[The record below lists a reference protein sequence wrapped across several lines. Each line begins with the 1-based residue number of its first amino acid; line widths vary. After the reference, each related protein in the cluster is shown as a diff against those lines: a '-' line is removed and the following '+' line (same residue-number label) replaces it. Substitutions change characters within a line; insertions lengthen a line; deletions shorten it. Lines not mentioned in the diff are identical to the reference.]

1 MNRWGL
7 PKELEVNGHQYA
19 INADFRDVLEVID
32 WLNNQNEEEQVR
44 LYVAYQLFF
53 DDWDNIPQCDQVEAV
68 RQMMVFIAGGVE
80 DTSPPGPRVIDW
92 QQDQSMIVADIN
104 KVAGCEIRAIPFV
117 HWWTF
122 LAWFNGIGEGQ
133 LSTVVSIRE
142 KRRKGKKLDDWER
155 EYYLQHKAEVD
166 LKPRYTAEEKA
177 ERERL
182 RKLLGE

>member
-1 MNRWGL
+1 MNRWEL
-7 PKELEVNGHQYA
+7 PQKLDVNGHQYA

-53 DDWDNIPQCDQVEAV
+53 DDWDSIPQCDQVEAV
-68 RQMMVFIAGGVE
+68 RQMMIFIAGGVE
-80 DTSPPGPRVIDW
+80 DTGPSGPRLIDW
-92 QQDQSMIVADIN
+92 EQDQGMIVADVN
-104 KVAGCEIRAIPFV
+104 KVAGCEIRALPFV

-122 LAWFNGIGEGQ
+122 LAWFSGIGEGQ
-133 LSTVVSIRE
+133 LATVVSIRE

-177 ERERL
+177 EMERL
-182 RKLLGE
+182 RRLLGE